1 MLLALLACPVARVS
15 AQALTVDIVGD
26 ALKIRAPAF
35 SFLNG
40 DPLARLKDGRSV
52 RVELA
57 ALVLAAPGKSPAA
70 ATRRVFALS
79 YDLWEERFAVTAVDA
94 RSQSVSHLVLAAA
107 EAWCVEQLA
116 VPVRALGALGRDRP
130 FWVRLE
136 YRILDGDAPAEPA
149 DSRLHAAGAHRRVEP
164 PPQDRVVAARPRS
177 RSVQAATGR
186 LPLAAMT
193 LRNRLIAAFLAST
206 LLPLG
211 ATVWITT
218 SLLDRSLRYATTRE
232 LDQLSRT
239 LELTAKQFYQRERDA
254 LKQDALAG
262 RRRPT
267 TYVEAN
273 AQEWPDE
280 IRSFWE
286 SGEAERF
293 TVSGTS
299 GERVD
304 YMRRVDG
311 SGRQPGV
318 EIYSRDLGGIRM
330 DQLSTQVRDT
340 RRLVNAIEERDLR
353 RGFTLALLVLLGAAW
368 LVSLLPLV
376 LIAHRVSRPI
386 QQLTAALS
394 DFAGGD
400 WSRRLET
407 GTSHGAPRDEVG
419 RAVDAFND
427 MADQLEENRERLVH
441 LTRMASWQSLARKT
455 AHELKNSLTPIR
467 LTVEE
472 MQARQPASERAFMD
486 QAVQIVV
493 SEIESLERRVRAFSE
508 FASEPMVHP
517 EMLDINA
524 VVTERVAL
532 LRPVHPGVTYQLK
545 LADGCLRAHA
555 DPDLVNGI
563 LTNLLQNAAEAA
575 GPGGAVVVLTRGE
588 GERVLIDV
596 HDSGPGLREDVSAT
610 LFEPT
615 ISFKKHGMGLGLSI
629 AKKNA
634 LLSGGDV
641 AVIHGELGGAAFRVW
656 LPS

>member
-1 MLLALLACPVARVS
+1 
-15 AQALTVDIVGD
+15 
-26 ALKIRAPAF
+26 
-35 SFLNG
+35 
-40 DPLARLKDGRSV
+40 
-52 RVELA
+52 
-57 ALVLAAPGKSPAA
+57 
-70 ATRRVFALS
+70 
-79 YDLWEERFAVTAVDA
+79 
-94 RSQSVSHLVLAAA
+94 
-107 EAWCVEQLA
+107 
-116 VPVRALGALGRDRP
+116 
-130 FWVRLE
+130 
-136 YRILDGDAPAEPA
+136 
-149 DSRLHAAGAHRRVEP
+149 
-164 PPQDRVVAARPRS
+164 
-177 RSVQAATGR
+177 
-186 LPLAAMT
+186 MT

-293 TVSGTS
+293 IVSGTS

-318 EIYSRDLGGIRM
+318 DIYSRDLGGIRM

-376 LIAHRVSRPI
+376 LIAHRISRPI

-394 DFAGGD
+394 DFAAGD

-545 LADGCLRAHA
+545 LANGCLRAHA

-575 GPGGAVVVLTRGE
+575 GSGGAVVVLTRGE
-588 GERVLIDV
+588 GARVLIDV
-596 HDSGPGLREDVSAT
+596 HDSGPGLSEAVSAT

-615 ISFKKHGMGLGLSI
+615 ITFKKHGMGLGLSI

-641 AVIHGELGGAAFRVW
+641 TVIPGELGGAGFRVS